1 MTTEDAAAPATADEL
16 RAQRD
21 ELLDAIDGLAPD
33 DPQAPELCARA
44 GFLGLL
50 AFMEDWR
57 PDDLSQSA
65 KAFDA
70 AFRAPGDS
78 ADWSLWRASYA
89 HVAAFR
95 YEADPRLD
103 LLDEALRRYEEANR
117 CEGLD
122 EAVALGVR
130 RNQGELC
137 LARMLRHGGTA
148 ADAQAA
154 AAHYGAVLDAGHPSS
169 DLPEA
174 RYGRGAALTELAFAS
189 GTLVSGTID
198 RAQLEEA
205 AAELDRALS
214 EARQRPGGEPPWA
227 KDATIRSTFVHC
239 AVWSAWPDP
248 VRAAALEERV
258 LGLLD
263 DPETETLLGPAHF
276 DGFGKLLYEQA
287 TLRGDTEGR
296 ERAISLIRRAIAEWR
311 PERDGSVA
319 RTALCLAVFLQA
331 RYYDDKD
338 VRRLHEV
345 SEAANLALAEGR
357 AEDRVSRTVHASGQL
372 MAGWAQFLLQERG
385 LVPNSDKA
393 TADAIQGMMDAV
405 DEGYL
410 YFDYSGGVEGMP
422 GWSAGATATDELVP
436 RFNRGFAAWSSAES
450 EERRAEAA
458 LELLRHLPHMP
469 MFFDRAKEKDALI
482 DCVLTHR
489 PDDPDWQ
496 RRAHAAVGNVRLR
509 DAMAGLGNRFDDI
522 VDHFTRAGARP
533 PTGAPGARGASGG
546 GGSSVGGAASGG
558 GAASVGGAPSVGGAA
573 SAGGAAPDGGAAS
586 GGGAPSVGGAA
597 PGTDAEQ
604 QHQHAADIGHIQALG
619 ARSQHAATG
628 DDQDA
633 ARAKWARL
641 RESPQVTEH
650 NRRLLD
656 AKFAASDAQ
665 QAVARGDLAAADRCI
680 RVATEARDGLAA
692 DHPARAELST
702 VLEDLLYSRDLLA
715 RTLGL
720 PAAPPLP
727 GRLTADRLRAEARR
741 LPRDR
746 RARVLGDSGAARMAR
761 AAVPWD
767 PAAFQEAME
776 LLQEAY
782 DLAEP
787 GSDDGL
793 RYATGLGAGHCSLAE
808 AEHDPAARARSLA
821 RGVDLLESALRGCG
835 GPEHRLYA
843 HTGFTLAGAYL
854 LRGDHAS
861 ARRTGL
867 DALRGHAWAALLQ
880 SGTGHAAQ
888 AAASATRSALE
899 VAAWC
904 LRDNAPAEAVQALD
918 ACRGLVLHAATT
930 SSTVPERL
938 LAAGREDLAEE
949 WRSAATDTAPDPSGA
964 PPTVPSSLRRRV
976 LAALTTADGGPQ
988 DRLLEP
994 PTTTEIADALRAS
1007 HKDALVYLL
1016 PASESTGGTAVAV
1029 TSTGA
1034 VHAVPLPLLTPDA
1047 TPLRA
1052 YELAAAAV
1060 REPGG
1065 VQGVGP
1071 ARRRPSPSGDGPAA
1085 AVPRE
1090 SGPAHR
1096 PPSPPE
1102 DDPAATGARD
1112 ARPVPDTTQAD
1123 RTSSLRW
1130 YDLPARTARDQGRA
1144 AGADPGHRPPPSRE
1158 TDLAAAAAGDLGSA
1172 SGADPA
1178 DRPSPVREQTPARDL
1193 DPVPGA
1199 DSADRPS
1206 PVREQTPT
1214 RDLNPASG
1222 ADPADP
1228 SPPLREQPPARD
1240 LGPVPGATSPPAH
1253 LPPPLRTQLD
1263 RLCGWA
1269 WHAAVKPLLDAL
1281 DALDAPAGRGPR
1293 PPDAAAGPGPR
1304 LVLVPMGT
1312 LGLVPWHAAWSE
1324 GPEGR
1329 RRYALAEAEISYA
1342 ASARLLCEVAARPAV
1357 PHTGAAL
1364 VVGDPTGDLRYAG
1377 EEADAVQRVFYPGG
1391 QFLGRRAGGDGAGP
1405 GTPREVVSWL
1415 TRDGGDDGAVLHL
1428 ACHATVTPSAR
1439 RSSHLSL
1446 HGGELSAEELTEAVG
1461 AGRRGRLGLVLL
1473 AACRSHVSG
1482 YGHNEAYSLATAF
1495 LVAGARSVVGSLWPV
1510 PDDATSVLM
1519 FMAHHYLRTEGE
1531 PPARALRRA
1540 QLWMVDPDRVL
1551 PPTLPA
1557 TLAFRARRI
1566 DPDDLSAWAGF
1577 THLGQ

>member
-1 MTTEDAAAPATADEL
+1 MTTEDAAVPATADDL

-103 LLDEALRRYEEANR
+103 LLDEALRRYEEAVH

-122 EAVALGVR
+122 EVVALGVR

-174 RYGRGAALTELAFAS
+174 RYGRGAALTELAFVS

-198 RAQLEEA
+198 RARLEEA

-248 VRAAALEERV
+248 EQAAALEERV

-287 TLRGDTEGR
+287 TLRSDTEGR

-319 RTALCLAVFLQA
+319 RTALCLAVCLQA

-345 SEAANLALAEGR
+345 SEVANLVLAEGR

-372 MAGWAQFLLQERG
+372 MAGWARFLLQERG
-385 LVPNSDKA
+385 LVPHSDKA

-410 YFDYSGGVEGMP
+410 YFDHSGGVEGMP

-496 RRAHAAVGNVRLR
+496 RQAHAAVGNVRLR

-533 PTGAPGARGASGG
+533 PMEAPGAP
-546 GGSSVGGAASGG
+546 AASGG
-558 GAASVGGAPSVGGAA
+558 GVPSV
-573 SAGGAAPDGGAAS
+573 GGAAPDGGAAP
-586 GGGAPSVGGAA
+586 GA
-597 PGTDAEQ
+597 DAEQ
-604 QHQHAADIGHIQALG
+604 RHQHAADIGHIQALG

-641 RESPQVTEH
+641 RDSPQVTEH

-665 QAVARGDLAAADRCI
+665 QAVARGDLAAADRYI
-680 RVATEARDGLAA
+680 RVTTEARDGLAA
-692 DHPARAELST
+692 DHPARAELGT

-727 GRLTADRLRAEARR
+727 GGLTADRLRAEARR

-787 GSDDGL
+787 GSDDSL
-793 RYATGLGAGHCSLAE
+793 RYATGLGGGHCSLAE

-843 HTGFTLAGAYL
+843 HTGFTLAGAHR
-854 LRGDHAS
+854 LRGELAS

-938 LAAGREDLAEE
+938 LAAGREDLVEE

-1029 TSTGA
+1029 TSTGD
-1034 VHAVPLPLLTPDA
+1034 VHVVPLPLLTPDA
-1047 TPLRA
+1047 TPLRE
-1052 YELAAAAV
+1052 YEPAAAAV
-1060 REPGG
+1060 REAGG

-1071 ARRRPSPSGDGPAA
+1071 GRRPPSPSVDGPAA
-1085 AVPRE
+1085 AVARE
-1090 SGPAHR
+1090 SGPANG

-1102 DDPAATGARD
+1102 DAPAATGAR
-1112 ARPVPDTTQAD
+1112 PVPGTTQVD
-1123 RTSSLRW
+1123 RPSPLRW
-1130 YDLPARTARDQGRA
+1130 YDLPARAARDQGRA
-1144 AGADPGHRPPPSRE
+1144 PGADPGNRPAPSRE
-1158 TDLAAAAAGDLGSA
+1158 TDLAAAAARDLGSA

-1178 DRPSPVREQTPARDL
+1178 DRPSPVREQT
-1193 DPVPGA
+1193 
-1199 DSADRPS
+1199 
-1206 PVREQTPT
+1206 
-1214 RDLNPASG
+1214 
-1222 ADPADP
+1222 
-1228 SPPLREQPPARD
+1228 PARD

-1281 DALDAPAGRGPR
+1281 DALDAPGRRGPR
-1293 PPDAAAGPGPR
+1293 PSDAAAGPGPR

-1377 EEADAVQRVFYPGG
+1377 EEADAVQRVFYPRG
-1391 QFLGRRAGGDGAGP
+1391 QFLGRRAGGDGTGP

-1428 ACHATVTPSAR
+1428 ACHAAVTPSAR

-1446 HGGELSAEELTEAVG
+1446 YGGELSAEELTEAVG

-1482 YGHNEAYSLATAF
+1482 HGHNEAYSLATAF

-1519 FMAHHYLRTEGE
+1519 FMAHHYLRAEGE

-1557 TLAFRARRI
+1557 SLAFRARRV